1 MQARVPKTDDFS
13 GEGIR
18 QEIAEKNDSCRKTG
32 KTGYNI
38 TMTEQQEK
46 KEEAP
51 APAHPVHQEIPLGTR
66 LLSEVVIEANIS
78 RKNFGIYPPG
88 DIRSVSIAFIR
99 GRGEDESVRF
109 NPQCVDH
116 FLHLLRYEVPA

>member
-1 MQARVPKTDDFS
+1 MQARVPKKDDFS

-18 QEIAEKNDSCRKTG
+18 QEIAEKNDSCRKNG

-51 APAHPVHQEIPLGTR
+51 APAPPVHKEILLGTR
-66 LLSEVVIEANIS
+66 LLSEVVIELNIS
-78 RKNFGIYPPG
+78 RKNIGIYPPG
-88 DIRSVSIAFIR
+88 DIRPVPIAFIP
-99 GRGEDESVRF
+99 GRGEDECVRF
-109 NPQCVDH
+109 NPPCVDH
-116 FLHLLRYEVPA
+116 FLHLIRYGVPA